1 MPHRI
6 QGGILAMDMHV
17 LIKNAQKQL
26 QIELTVPCFFGLF
39 YIESKI
45 PPQSPLFGVGLQ
57 IYIVNSSYILVIALD
72 LWIFNFILHVYLTIE
87 K

>member
-17 LIKNAQKQL
+17 LIKNGQKQL

-45 PPQSPLFGVGLQ
+45 PPNPPFLG
-57 IYIVNSSYILVIALD
+57 
-72 LWIFNFILHVYLTIE
+72 
-87 K
+87 